1 MNLAIT
7 YANLGKKVIICDTDL
22 RKPVVHK
29 VFNMDK
35 NHGITT
41 FIKKG
46 GDIDN
51 YIQKTDTE
59 NLSVLCSGPVPPN
72 PSEILGSIKLKKL
85 ITTLKDKF
93 DVVILDTPPLIAVT
107 DAFITAKYV
116 DQLLLVIRS
125 GYSQRCFRQINN

>member
-125 GYSQRCFRQINN
+125 GLLTRCFRQINN